1 MSRTSISDSVRLF
14 GIRHHGPGSARSLVA
29 ALNEW
34 QPQAV
39 LVECPSGSESLIP
52 FLLDP
57 AVETPV
63 AMLEYA
69 LDTPRLASYY
79 PLAEFS
85 PELQAFRWA
94 AAHEVP
100 VTFMDL
106 PSATMLALRV
116 VGRPKSDAMEQI
128 ATAAGFDDGEDWWEH
143 LVEHRSDA
151 SELFAG
157 IDALMCALREA
168 AAQDHAAQ
176 DAATQEGTEDEAEA
190 EPEQPEDDDR
200 RKVTDAEFNELREA
214 FMRRTIRAALAK
226 GHERI
231 AVVCGAWHVP
241 SLKELQTA
249 KPDDAL
255 LKGLPKLKVG
265 STIVPWTYERLTFA
279 SGYGAGARSP
289 AFYDLLWKSEQQDIS
304 ANWLLSVARL
314 MREEDLDAS
323 PASVIEAVRLADA
336 LASLRGRP
344 KPGLRELRDAANSVL
359 IRDAVV
365 WNLIGKRLI
374 VGERMGNVP
383 DFVPMIPLQANLSAL
398 QKRLRMKV
406 SDGEQKLE
414 LDLRN
419 ATDLERS
426 QLLHRLALLKVDWG
440 IPEQAKGKRGTF
452 HEHWLLGWT
461 PELTIALIEA
471 SLYGNTVESAATSC
485 AIANASEAESLAEIA
500 RRVERVL
507 EADLSGAIEPTVTQ
521 LQAISAVTADVADL
535 ASALPPLAAVV
546 RYGSVRGTRSD
557 LVVPVLDAIFTRLCL
572 GLPPAC
578 HSLDEA
584 AARVMAERI
593 SAVSGVVALFGDPA
607 KTDLWLES
615 LRQIAE
621 LNGIHRLVQGKAERV
636 RFDLGAIEG
645 ESLAIRLG
653 QEASSGA
660 TALETAMFVEGLLD
674 GPGTILLHQIP
685 LLEAVD
691 AWVTNLDTETVDEI
705 LPLIRRTFS
714 LFTKPERRQI
724 GERLTGGATVQ
735 VQESDID
742 EARANRV
749 LPVIRQILGL
759 TNV

>member
-1 MSRTSISDSVRLF
+1 MEGPLSRMSRTSVSDSVRLF

-29 ALNEW
+29 ALDEW
-34 QPQAV
+34 QPQVV
-39 LVECPSGSESLIP
+39 LVEGPSGSESLIP

-69 LDTPRLASYY
+69 LETPRLASYY

-106 PSATMLALRV
+106 PAATMLALRV
-116 VGRPKSDAMEQI
+116 VGKPNSDAMEQI

-157 IDALMCALREA
+157 IDTLMCALREA
-168 AAQDHAAQ
+168 SSE
-176 DAATQEGTEDEAEA
+176 DATEDEESN
-190 EPEQPEDDDR
+190 EDDDC

-214 FMRRTIRAALAK
+214 YMRRTIRATMAA

-241 SLKELQTA
+241 ALKELKTA

-289 AFYDLLWKSEQQDIS
+289 AFYDLIWKSEPQDTS

-359 IRDAVV
+359 IRDSVV

-374 VGERMGNVP
+374 VGERMGHVP
-383 DFVPMIPLQANLSAL
+383 DFVPMIPLQANLTAL
-398 QKRLRMKV
+398 QKRLRLKV
-406 SDGEQKLE
+406 SDVEQILE

-452 HEHWLLGWT
+452 HEHWLLRWT
-461 PELTIALIEA
+461 PGLTIALIEA

-500 RRVERVL
+500 RLVERVL

-557 LVVPVLDAIFTRLCL
+557 LVVPVLDAIFTRLCI

-578 HSLDEA
+578 HSLDDA

-593 SAVSGVVALFGDPA
+593 SGVTGVVALFGDPA

-636 RFDLGAIEG
+636 RFDLDAIEG

-674 GPGTILLHQIP
+674 GPGTILLHQTP

-691 AWVTNLDTETVDEI
+691 AWVTDLDTETVDEI

-724 GERLTGGATVQ
+724 GERLTGGISVQ

-749 LPVIRQILGL
+749 LPVIRHILGL

>member
-1 MSRTSISDSVRLF
+1 MSRTSVSDSVRLF

-39 LVECPSGSESLIP
+39 LVEGPSGSESLIP

-116 VGRPKSDAMEQI
+116 VGKPNSDAMEQI

-157 IDALMCALREA
+157 IDTLMCALREA
-168 AAQDHAAQ
+168 SSE
-176 DAATQEGTEDEAEA
+176 DATEDEELN
-190 EPEQPEDDDR
+190 EDDDR
-200 RKVTDAEFNELREA
+200 RKVTDAEFNDLREA
-214 FMRRTIRAALAK
+214 FMRRTIRAAVAA

-241 SLKELQTA
+241 ALKELQTA

-289 AFYDLLWKSEQQDIS
+289 AFYDLIWKSEPQEIS
-304 ANWLLSVARL
+304 TNWLLSVARL

-359 IRDAVV
+359 IRDSIV

-374 VGERMGNVP
+374 VGERMGHVP
-383 DFVPMIPLQANLSAL
+383 ESIPMIPLQANLTAL

-406 SDGEQKLE
+406 NDGEQKLE

-452 HEHWLLGWT
+452 HEHWLLRWT
-461 PELTIALIEA
+461 PGLTIALIEA

-500 RRVERVL
+500 RLVERVL

-521 LQAISAVTADVADL
+521 LQAVSAVTADVADL

-578 HSLDEA
+578 HSLDDA

-593 SAVSGVVALFGDPA
+593 SGVTGVVSLFGDPA

-645 ESLAIRLG
+645 DQLAIRLG

-660 TALETAMFVEGLLD
+660 TAQETAMFVEGLLD
-674 GPGTILLHQIP
+674 GPGTILLHQTP

-691 AWVTNLDTETVDEI
+691 AWVTELDTETVDEI

-724 GERLTGGATVQ
+724 GERLTGGISVE

-749 LPVIRQILGL
+749 LPVIRQILGV

>member
-1 MSRTSISDSVRLF
+1 MSRTSVSDSVRLF

-29 ALNEW
+29 ALDEW
-34 QPQAV
+34 QPQIV
-39 LVECPSGSESLIP
+39 LVEGPSGSESLIP

-69 LDTPRLASYY
+69 LETPRLASYY

-106 PSATMLALRV
+106 PAATMLALRV
-116 VGRPKSDAMEQI
+116 VGKPKSDAMEQI

-157 IDALMCALREA
+157 IDTLMCALREESIREA
-168 AAQDHAAQ
+168 SS
-176 DAATQEGTEDEAEA
+176 QEATEDEPSDE
-190 EPEQPEDDDR
+190 EDPIDDDR
-200 RKVTDAEFNELREA
+200 RKVTDDEFNELREA
-214 FMRRTIRAALAK
+214 HMRRTIRAALTE
-226 GHERI
+226 GNERI

-241 SLKELQTA
+241 ALKVLQPA
-249 KPDDAL
+249 KPDDVL

-289 AFYDLLWKSEQQDIS
+289 AFYDLIWKSEPQDIS
-304 ANWLLSVARL
+304 TNWLLSVARL

-359 IRDAVV
+359 IRDSVV

-374 VGERMGNVP
+374 VGERMGHVP
-383 DFVPMIPLQANLSAL
+383 DFVPMIPLQANLTAL

-406 SDGEQKLE
+406 SDGEQRLE
-414 LDLRN
+414 LDLRS

-426 QLLHRLALLKVDWG
+426 QLLHRLALLNVDWG

-452 HEHWLLGWT
+452 HEHWLLRWT
-461 PELTIALIEA
+461 PERTIALIEA
-471 SLYGNTVESAATSC
+471 SIYGNTVESAATGC
-485 AIANASEAESLAEIA
+485 AIANASEAETLAEIA
-500 RRVERVL
+500 RLVERVL
-507 EADLSGAIEPTVTQ
+507 EADLSGAIEATVSK
-521 LQAISAVTADVADL
+521 LQAVSAVTADVADL

-593 SAVSGVVALFGDPA
+593 SAVSGVVSLFGDPA
-607 KTDLWLES
+607 KTDLWLDA
-615 LRQIAE
+615 LRIIADQT
-621 LNGIHRLVQGKAERV
+621 GGHRLVQGKAERV
-636 RFDLGAIEG
+636 RFDLGVIEG
-645 ESLAIRLG
+645 DQLAIRLG

-660 TALETAMFVEGLLD
+660 TAQETAMFVEGLLD
-674 GPGTILLHQIP
+674 GPGTILLHQAP
-685 LLEAVD
+685 LLAAVD
-691 AWVTNLDTETVDEI
+691 AWVTDLDTEAVDEI

-724 GERLTGGATVQ
+724 GERLTGGISVQ
-735 VQESDID
+735 VQESEID

-749 LPVIRQILGL
+749 LPVIRTILGL

>member
-1 MSRTSISDSVRLF
+1 MSRTSVSGSVRLF

-39 LVECPSGSESLIP
+39 LVEGPSGSESLIP

-69 LDTPRLASYY
+69 LETPRLASYY

-106 PSATMLALRV
+106 PAATMLALNV
-116 VGRPKSDAMEQI
+116 VGKPNSDVMEQI

-157 IDALMCALREA
+157 IDTLMCALREA
-168 AAQDHAAQ
+168 SSE
-176 DAATQEGTEDEAEA
+176 DATEDEESD
-190 EPEQPEDDDR
+190 EDDDR

-214 FMRRTIRAALAK
+214 FMRRTIRAALAA

-241 SLKELQTA
+241 ALKDLKTA

-289 AFYDLLWKSEQQDIS
+289 AFYDLIWKSEPQDIS

-359 IRDAVV
+359 IRDSVV

-374 VGERMGNVP
+374 VGERMGHVP
-383 DFVPMIPLQANLSAL
+383 ESIPMIPLQANLTAL

-406 SDGEQKLE
+406 SDVEQILE

-440 IPEQAKGKRGTF
+440 IPLLATGKRGTF
-452 HEHWLLGWT
+452 HEHWLLRWT

-500 RRVERVL
+500 RLVERVL

-557 LVVPVLDAIFTRLCL
+557 LVVPVLDAIFTRLCI

-578 HSLDEA
+578 HSLDDA

-593 SAVSGVVALFGDPA
+593 SGVTGVVSLFGDPA
-607 KTDLWLES
+607 KTDLWLEAV
-615 LRQIAE
+615 RIIADQ
-621 LNGIHRLVQGKAERV
+621 NGIHRLVQGKADRV

-645 ESLAIRLG
+645 DQLAVRLG

-660 TALETAMFVEGLLD
+660 TAQETAMFVEGLLD
-674 GPGTILLHQIP
+674 GPGTILLHQTP

-691 AWVTNLDTETVDEI
+691 AWVTELDTETVDEI

-724 GERLTGGATVQ
+724 GERLTGGVSVQ

>member
-1 MSRTSISDSVRLF
+1 MSRTSVSDSVRLF

-29 ALNEW
+29 ALDEW
-34 QPQAV
+34 QPQVV
-39 LVECPSGSESLIP
+39 LVEGPSGSESLIP

-69 LDTPRLASYY
+69 LETPRLASYY

-106 PSATMLALRV
+106 PAATMLALRV
-116 VGRPKSDAMEQI
+116 VGKPNSDAMEQI

-157 IDALMCALREA
+157 IDTLMCALREA
-168 AAQDHAAQ
+168 SSQ
-176 DAATQEGTEDEAEA
+176 DATEDEETNG
-190 EPEQPEDDDR
+190 DDDR
-200 RKVTDAEFNELREA
+200 RKVTDAEFNDLREA
-214 FMRRTIRAALAK
+214 LMRRTIRAALAA
-226 GHERI
+226 GYQRI

-241 SLKELQTA
+241 ALKELKTA

-289 AFYDLLWKSEQQDIS
+289 AFYDLIWKSEPQDIS

-359 IRDAVV
+359 IRDSVV

-374 VGERMGNVP
+374 VGERMGHVP
-383 DFVPMIPLQANLSAL
+383 DFVPMIPLQANLTAL

-406 SDGEQKLE
+406 SDGEQRLE

-452 HEHWLLGWT
+452 HEHWLLRWT

-500 RRVERVL
+500 RLVERVL
-507 EADLSGAIEPTVTQ
+507 EADLAGAIEATVSK
-521 LQAISAVTADVADL
+521 LQAVSAVTADVADL

-557 LVVPVLDAIFTRLCL
+557 LVVPVLDAIFTRLCI

-578 HSLDEA
+578 HSLDDA

-593 SAVSGVVALFGDPA
+593 SGVTGVVALFGDPA

-621 LNGIHRLVQGKAERV
+621 LHGIHRLVQGKAERV

-645 ESLAIRLG
+645 DQLAIRLG

-674 GPGTILLHQIP
+674 GPGTILLHQTP

-691 AWVTNLDTETVDEI
+691 AWVTDLDTETVDEI

-724 GERLTGGATVQ
+724 GERLTGGISVQ

>member
-1 MSRTSISDSVRLF
+1 MSRTSVSDSVRLF

-29 ALNEW
+29 ALDEW
-34 QPQAV
+34 QPQIV
-39 LVECPSGSESLIP
+39 LVEGPSGSESLIP

-69 LDTPRLASYY
+69 LDTPRIASYY

-106 PSATMLALRV
+106 PAATMLALNV
-116 VGRPKSDAMEQI
+116 IGKPNSDAMEQI
-128 ATAAGFDDGEDWWEH
+128 ATAAGFDDGEDWWEY
-143 LVEHRSDA
+143 LVEHRSNA
-151 SELFAG
+151 HELFAG
-157 IDALMCALREA
+157 IDTLMCALREESSE
-168 AAQDHAAQ
+168 
-176 DAATQEGTEDEAEA
+176 DATEDEDANEDA
-190 EPEQPEDDDR
+190 NEDDDR

-214 FMRRTIRAALAK
+214 HMRRTIRAALAE

-241 SLKELQTA
+241 ALKVLQPA

-289 AFYDLLWKSEQQDIS
+289 AFYDLIWKSEPQDIS
-304 ANWLLSVARL
+304 TNWLLSVARL

-359 IRDAVV
+359 IRDSVV

-374 VGERMGNVP
+374 VGERMGHVP
-383 DFVPMIPLQANLSAL
+383 DFVPMIPLQANLTAL

-406 SDGEQKLE
+406 SDVEQTLE

-426 QLLHRLALLKVDWG
+426 QLLHRLALLNVDWG
-440 IPEQAKGKRGTF
+440 IPLRATGKRGTF
-452 HEHWLLGWT
+452 HEHWLLRWT
-461 PELTIALIEA
+461 PERTIALIEA
-471 SLYGNTVESAATSC
+471 SIHGNTVESAATGC
-485 AIANASEAESLAEIA
+485 AIANASEAETLAEIA
-500 RRVERVL
+500 RLVEHVL
-507 EADLSGAIEPTVTQ
+507 EAELSGAIEAAVSK
-521 LQAISAVTADVADL
+521 LQAVSAVTADVADL

-593 SAVSGVVALFGDPA
+593 SAISSVVSLFGDPA
-607 KTDLWLES
+607 KTDLWLDA
-615 LRQIAE
+615 LRIIADQH
-621 LNGIHRLVQGKAERV
+621 GGHRLVQGKAERV
-636 RFDLGAIEG
+636 RFDLGVIEG
-645 ESLAIRLG
+645 DQLAIRLG

-660 TALETAMFVEGLLD
+660 TAQETAMFVEGLLD
-674 GPGTILLHQIP
+674 GAGTILLHQAP
-685 LLEAVD
+685 LLAAVD
-691 AWVTNLDTETVDEI
+691 AWVTDLDTETVDEI

-724 GERLTGGATVQ
+724 GERLTGGISVQ
-735 VQESDID
+735 VQESEID

>member
-1 MSRTSISDSVRLF
+1 MSRTSVSDSVRLF

-29 ALNEW
+29 ALDEW
-34 QPQAV
+34 QPQIV
-39 LVECPSGSESLIP
+39 LVEGPSGSESLIP

-69 LDTPRLASYY
+69 LDTPRIASYY

-106 PSATMLALRV
+106 PAATMLALNV
-116 VGRPKSDAMEQI
+116 IGKPNSDAMEQI
-128 ATAAGFDDGEDWWEH
+128 ATAAGFDDGEDWWEY
-143 LVEHRSDA
+143 LVEHRSNA
-151 SELFAG
+151 HELFAG
-157 IDALMCALREA
+157 IDTLMCALREESSE
-168 AAQDHAAQ
+168 
-176 DAATQEGTEDEAEA
+176 DATEDEDANEDA
-190 EPEQPEDDDR
+190 NEDDDR

-214 FMRRTIRAALAK
+214 HMRRTIRAALAE

-241 SLKELQTA
+241 ALKVLQPA

-289 AFYDLLWKSEQQDIS
+289 AFYDLIWKSEPQDIS
-304 ANWLLSVARL
+304 TNWLLSVARL

-359 IRDAVV
+359 IRDSVV

-374 VGERMGNVP
+374 VGERMGHVP
-383 DFVPMIPLQANLSAL
+383 DFVPMIPLQANLTAL

-406 SDGEQKLE
+406 SDVEQTLE

-426 QLLHRLALLKVDWG
+426 QLLHRLALLNVDWG
-440 IPEQAKGKRGTF
+440 IPLRATGKRGTF
-452 HEHWLLGWT
+452 HEHWLLRWT
-461 PELTIALIEA
+461 PERTIALIEA
-471 SLYGNTVESAATSC
+471 SIHGNTVESAATGC
-485 AIANASEAESLAEIA
+485 AIANASEAETLAEIA
-500 RRVERVL
+500 RLVEHVL
-507 EADLSGAIEPTVTQ
+507 EAELSGAIEAAVSK
-521 LQAISAVTADVADL
+521 LQAVSAVTADVADL

-593 SAVSGVVALFGDPA
+593 SAISSVVSLFGDPA
-607 KTDLWLES
+607 KTDLWLDA
-615 LRQIAE
+615 LRIIADQH
-621 LNGIHRLVQGKAERV
+621 GGHRLVQGKAERV
-636 RFDLGAIEG
+636 RFNLGVIEG
-645 ESLAIRLG
+645 DQLAIRLG

-660 TALETAMFVEGLLD
+660 TAQETAMFVEGLLD
-674 GPGTILLHQIP
+674 GAGTILLHQAP
-685 LLEAVD
+685 LLAAVD
-691 AWVTNLDTETVDEI
+691 AWVTDLDTETVDEI

-724 GERLTGGATVQ
+724 GERLTGGISVQ
-735 VQESDID
+735 VQESEID

>member
-1 MSRTSISDSVRLF
+1 MSRTSVSDSVRLF

-29 ALNEW
+29 ALDEW
-34 QPQAV
+34 QPQVV
-39 LVECPSGSESLIP
+39 LVEGPSGSESLIP

-69 LDTPRLASYY
+69 LETPRLASYY

-106 PSATMLALRV
+106 PAATMLALRV
-116 VGRPKSDAMEQI
+116 VGKPNSDAMEQI

-157 IDALMCALREA
+157 IDTLMCALREA
-168 AAQDHAAQ
+168 SSE
-176 DAATQEGTEDEAEA
+176 DATEDEESN
-190 EPEQPEDDDR
+190 EDDDC

-214 FMRRTIRAALAK
+214 YMRRTIRATMAA

-241 SLKELQTA
+241 ALKELKTA

-289 AFYDLLWKSEQQDIS
+289 AFYDLIWKSEPQDTS

-359 IRDAVV
+359 IRDSVV

-374 VGERMGNVP
+374 VGERMGHVP
-383 DFVPMIPLQANLSAL
+383 DFVPMIPLQANLTAL
-398 QKRLRMKV
+398 QKRLRLKV
-406 SDGEQKLE
+406 SDVEQILE

-452 HEHWLLGWT
+452 HEHWLLRWT
-461 PELTIALIEA
+461 PGLTIALIEA

-500 RRVERVL
+500 RLVERVL

-557 LVVPVLDAIFTRLCL
+557 LVVPVLDAIFTRLCI

-578 HSLDEA
+578 HSLDDA

-593 SAVSGVVALFGDPA
+593 SGVTGVVALFGDPA

-636 RFDLGAIEG
+636 RFDLDAIEG

-674 GPGTILLHQIP
+674 GPGTILLHQTP

-691 AWVTNLDTETVDEI
+691 AWVTDLDTETVDEI

-724 GERLTGGATVQ
+724 GERLTGGISVQ

-749 LPVIRQILGL
+749 LPVIRHILGL

>member
-1 MSRTSISDSVRLF
+1 MSRTSVSGSVRLF

-39 LVECPSGSESLIP
+39 LVEGPSGSESLIP

-69 LDTPRLASYY
+69 LETPRLASYY

-106 PSATMLALRV
+106 PAATMLALNV
-116 VGRPKSDAMEQI
+116 VGKPNSDVMEQI

-157 IDALMCALREA
+157 IDTLMCALREA
-168 AAQDHAAQ
+168 SSE
-176 DAATQEGTEDEAEA
+176 DATEDEDAN
-190 EPEQPEDDDR
+190 EDDDR

-214 FMRRTIRAALAK
+214 FMRRTIRAALAA

-241 SLKELQTA
+241 ALKELQTA

-265 STIVPWTYERLTFA
+265 STVVPWTYERLTFA

-289 AFYDLLWKSEQQDIS
+289 AFYDLIWKSDPQDIS

-359 IRDAVV
+359 IRDSVV

-374 VGERMGNVP
+374 VGERMGHVP
-383 DFVPMIPLQANLSAL
+383 ESIPMIPLQANLAAL

-406 SDGEQKLE
+406 SDGEQRLE

-452 HEHWLLGWT
+452 HEHWLLRWT

-485 AIANASEAESLAEIA
+485 AIANAIEAESLAEIA
-500 RRVERVL
+500 RLVERVL

-557 LVVPVLDAIFTRLCL
+557 LVVPVLDAIFTRLCI
-572 GLPPAC
+572 GLPHAC
-578 HSLDEA
+578 HSLDDA

-593 SAVSGVVALFGDPA
+593 SGVTGVVALFGDPA

-645 ESLAIRLG
+645 ETLAIRLG

-674 GPGTILLHQIP
+674 GPGTILLHQTP

-691 AWVTNLDTETVDEI
+691 AWVTDLDTETVDEI

-724 GERLTGGATVQ
+724 GERLTGGISIQ
-735 VQESDID
+735 SQESDID

-759 TNV
+759 AND

>member
-1 MSRTSISDSVRLF
+1 MSRTSVSDSVRLF

-29 ALNEW
+29 ALDEW
-34 QPQAV
+34 QPQIV
-39 LVECPSGSESLIP
+39 LVEGPSGSESLIS

-69 LDTPRLASYY
+69 LETPRLASYY

-106 PSATMLALRV
+106 PSATMLALNV
-116 VGRPKSDAMEQI
+116 IGKPNSDAMEQI

-143 LVEHRSDA
+143 LVEHRSNA
-151 SELFAG
+151 HELFAG
-157 IDALMCALREA
+157 IDTLMCALREESSE
-168 AAQDHAAQ
+168 
-176 DAATQEGTEDEAEA
+176 DATEDEDANEDA
-190 EPEQPEDDDR
+190 NEDDDR

-214 FMRRTIRAALAK
+214 HMRRTIRAALAE

-241 SLKELQTA
+241 ALKVLQPS

-255 LKGLPKLKVG
+255 LKGLPKLKFG

-289 AFYDLLWKSEQQDIS
+289 AFYDLIWKSEPQDIS
-304 ANWLLSVARL
+304 TSWLLSVARL

-374 VGERMGNVP
+374 VGERMGHVP
-383 DFVPMIPLQANLSAL
+383 DSIPMIPLQANLTAL

-406 SDGEQKLE
+406 SDVEQTLE

-426 QLLHRLALLKVDWG
+426 QLLHRLALLNVDWG
-440 IPEQAKGKRGTF
+440 IPLRATGKRGTF
-452 HEHWLLGWT
+452 HEHWLLRWT
-461 PELTIALIEA
+461 PERTIALIEA
-471 SLYGNTVESAATSC
+471 SIHGNTVESAATGC
-485 AIANASEAESLAEIA
+485 AIANASEAETLAEIA
-500 RRVERVL
+500 RLVEHVL
-507 EADLSGAIEPTVTQ
+507 EAELSGAIEAAVSK
-521 LQAISAVTADVADL
+521 LQAVSAVTADVADL

-593 SAVSGVVALFGDPA
+593 SAISSVVSLFGDPA
-607 KTDLWLES
+607 KTDLWLDA
-615 LRQIAE
+615 LRIIADQH
-621 LNGIHRLVQGKAERV
+621 GGHRLVQGKAERV
-636 RFDLGAIEG
+636 RFDLGVIEG
-645 ESLAIRLG
+645 DQLAIRLG

-660 TALETAMFVEGLLD
+660 TAQETAMFVEGLLD
-674 GPGTILLHQIP
+674 GAGTILLHQAP
-685 LLEAVD
+685 LLAAVD
-691 AWVTNLDTETVDEI
+691 AWVTDLDTETVDEI

-724 GERLTGGATVQ
+724 GERLTGGISVQ
-735 VQESDID
+735 VQESEID

>member
-1 MSRTSISDSVRLF
+1 MSRTSVSDSVRLF

-29 ALNEW
+29 ALDEW
-34 QPQAV
+34 QPQIV
-39 LVECPSGSESLIP
+39 LVEGPSGSESLIP

-69 LDTPRLASYY
+69 LETPRLASYY

-106 PSATMLALRV
+106 PAATMLALNV
-116 VGRPKSDAMEQI
+116 VGKPNSDAMEQI

-157 IDALMCALREA
+157 IDTLMCALREA
-168 AAQDHAAQ
+168 SIQ
-176 DAATQEGTEDEAEA
+176 DATEDEDAN
-190 EPEQPEDDDR
+190 EDDDR
-200 RKVTDAEFNELREA
+200 RKVTDAEFNDLREA
-214 FMRRTIRAALAK
+214 YMRRTIRAAVAK

-241 SLKELQTA
+241 ALKELQTA

-289 AFYDLLWKSEQQDIS
+289 AFYDLIWKSEPQDIS

-344 KPGLRELRDAANSVL
+344 KPGLRELRDAANAVL
-359 IRDAVV
+359 IRDSVV
-365 WNLIGKRLI
+365 WNLIAKRLI
-374 VGERMGNVP
+374 VGERMGHVP
-383 DFVPMIPLQANLSAL
+383 ESIPMIPLQANLSAL

-406 SDGEQKLE
+406 SDGEQRLE

-426 QLLHRLALLKVDWG
+426 QLLHRLALLGVDWG

-452 HEHWLLGWT
+452 HEHWLLRWT
-461 PELTIALIEA
+461 PERTISLIEA
-471 SLYGNTVESAATSC
+471 SLYGNTVESAATNC
-485 AIANASEAESLAEIA
+485 AISEAREATSLAEIA
-500 RRVERVL
+500 RLVERVL
-507 EADLSGAIEPTVTQ
+507 EADLSGAIEAAVRK
-521 LQAISAVTADVADL
+521 LQAVSAVTADVADL

-557 LVVPVLDAIFTRLCL
+557 LVGPVLDAIFTRLCI

-593 SAVSGVVALFGDPA
+593 SAVSGVVSLFGDPA

-645 ESLAIRLG
+645 DQLAIRLG

-674 GPGTILLHQIP
+674 GPGTILLHQAP

-691 AWVTNLDTETVDEI
+691 AWVTDLDTETVDEI

-724 GERLTGGATVQ
+724 GERLTGGISVQ